1 MVVGG
6 VDLRDYSV
14 EDLHRQIGVIFQD
27 FVRYEMTAGQNIAA
41 GRVGAAEERAIRY
54 AAKKSGADEVVERLP
69 SGYEQLLG
77 RRFEGG
83 VDLSGG
89 EGQKKA
95 LARANLREG
104 QIPILGE
111 PAAPLPTRPKKRAV
125 TPFHQLPQE

>member
-54 AAKKSGADEVVERLP
+54 AAKKSGADEVVERPP

-83 VDLSGG
+83 GGLSGG
-89 EGQKKA
+89 QWQKNA
-95 LARANLREG
+95 LARAEFRGAQILVLG
-104 QIPILGE
+104 Q
-111 PAAPLPTRPKKRAV
+111 PTPS
-125 TPFHQLPQE
+125 P